1 MGFIEK
7 FRSSVLHTIRSYQ
20 HVEDSL
26 RSIDEAQAS
35 KRIDAPTVVVG
46 ASHVKDEQ
54 QIQSFNNSNITFNG
68 ALAGY
73 DYSKI
78 LRDKQN
84 NIVSLYQ

>member
-7 FRSSVLHTIRSYQ
+7 FRSSVLHAFRS
-20 HVEDSL
+20 HSATDESL
-26 RSIDEAQAS
+26 KSAEAQAS
-35 KRIDAPTVVVG
+35 RTIDAPTHVVG
-46 ASHVKDEQ
+46 ASNDQDEQ
-54 QIQSFNNSNITFNG
+54 QIQSFSNSNITFNG

-84 NIVSLYQ
+84 NIIDLFK